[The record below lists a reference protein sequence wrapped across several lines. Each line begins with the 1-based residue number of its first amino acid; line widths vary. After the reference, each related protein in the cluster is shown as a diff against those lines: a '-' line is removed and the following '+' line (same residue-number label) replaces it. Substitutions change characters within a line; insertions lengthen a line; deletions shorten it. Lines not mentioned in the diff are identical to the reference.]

1 MPFCSCYRRVG
12 RLPDPDLCWL
22 CVGIGDAD
30 DLGFRRADSGC
41 PSGPTQALTRAIT
54 PCVTCSP
61 APTGPPGRS
70 YSSGLACCPVVPFG
84 FWVEEERD
92 DTVNED
98 AVSSYRKQAGRY
110 AEAAGYEACLADVV
124 GRAIGQHIGERC

>member
-1 MPFCSCYRRVG
+1 M
-12 RLPDPDLCWL
+12 LPACWTPPGPGLVLLLCW
-22 CVGIGDAD
+22 D
-30 DLGFRRADSGC
+30 RRRRRPRVSPGG
-41 PSGPTQALTRAIT
+41 PGLPVRPTQVLTRAIT

-61 APTGPPGRS
+61 APIGPPGRS
-70 YSSGLACCPVVPFG
+70 YSSGLACCPVVPLG

-92 DTVNED
+92 DAVNED

-124 GRAIGQHIGERC
+124 GRAIGQHAGERC